1 LISAHGNSLRAIVKY
16 LDKIPDSEIPELN
29 IPTGGF
35 CRYSYFNNPSILFYQ
50 SPGQVKLDLDK

>member
-35 CRYSYFNNPSILFYQ
+35 CRYKLF
-50 SPGQVKLDLDK
+50 PWAEIKTLFPD